1 MDPTRPLFYTSTFV
15 TNQAAG
21 LMPNYDLSTVAGA
34 RAAACFGSGA
44 DGARCAALSQMV
56 GRITQ
61 QNTCSVFGPTMVP
74 SVSAAGAD
82 ILAQQAAAGTSI
94 LAALSA
100 VGSTN
105 QNVKTCLN

>member
-1 MDPTRPLFYTSTFV
+1 MNPTHPLFYTSTFV
-15 TNQAAG
+15 SNQAAG
-21 LMPNYDLSTVAGA
+21 LLPNYDLATVAGA
-34 RAAACFGSGA
+34 RNAACYGSGS

-61 QNTCSVFGPTMVP
+61 QSTCSVFGPTVVP
-74 SVSAAGAD
+74 NLSTAGPS

-105 QNVKTCLN
+105 QTVKTCLN